1 MSTKIS
7 ENTNIQL
14 DLKTVVAIIMVT
26 ASFVGMYYTLQ
37 ADIEEA
43 KKLPPIEVTRL
54 EYELKEEWNEKMILQ
69 LTDQVEML
77 QKTSDILKEEIE
89 ITSAMLQDGTE
100 ADGKFEELQRQLE
113 ELESRKPK
121 TTVIAIIM
129 VTASFVGMYYTL
141 QADIEEA
148 RKLPPIEVTR
158 LEYELKEEWNEDMI
172 MQLKEAVEVLEE
184 TQDILK
190 EEIKITSAMLQDGTE
205 ADGKFEELQRQLEEL
220 ENKKP
225 STRVIVKEVK
235 VDKKGRKL

>member
-54 EYELKEEWNEKMILQ
+54 EYELKEEWNE
-69 LTDQVEML
+69 
-77 QKTSDILKEEIE
+77 
-89 ITSAMLQDGTE
+89 
-100 ADGKFEELQRQLE
+100 
-113 ELESRKPK
+113 
-121 TTVIAIIM
+121 
-129 VTASFVGMYYTL
+129 
-141 QADIEEA
+141 
-148 RKLPPIEVTR
+148 
-158 LEYELKEEWNEDMI
+158 DMI
-172 MQLKEAVEVLEE
+172 IQLKDAVEVLEE

-190 EEIKITSAMLQDGTE
+190 EEVSITASMIKDGTE
-205 ADGKFEELQRQLEEL
+205 ADGKLEELNRQLEEL
-220 ENKKP
+220 QNKKP

>member
-1 MSTKIS
+1 MSLLIKHARRLMQQMSTKIS

-37 ADIEEA
+37 ADIQEA
-43 KKLPPIEVTRL
+43 KKLPPVEVTRL
-54 EYELKEEWNEKMILQ
+54 EYELKEEWNEKMI
-69 LTDQVEML
+69 
-77 QKTSDILKEEIE
+77 
-89 ITSAMLQDGTE
+89 
-100 ADGKFEELQRQLE
+100 
-113 ELESRKPK
+113 
-121 TTVIAIIM
+121 
-129 VTASFVGMYYTL
+129 
-141 QADIEEA
+141 
-148 RKLPPIEVTR
+148 
-158 LEYELKEEWNEDMI
+158 
-172 MQLKEAVEVLEE
+172 MQLKDQVEVLEE

-225 STRVIVKEVK
+225 KTRVIVKEVK

>member
-43 KKLPPIEVTRL
+43 K
-54 EYELKEEWNEKMILQ
+54 
-69 LTDQVEML
+69 
-77 QKTSDILKEEIE
+77 
-89 ITSAMLQDGTE
+89 
-100 ADGKFEELQRQLE
+100 
-113 ELESRKPK
+113 
-121 TTVIAIIM
+121 
-129 VTASFVGMYYTL
+129 
-141 QADIEEA
+141 
-148 RKLPPIEVTR
+148 KLPPIEVTR

-225 STRVIVKEVK
+225 STRVIVKEIK

>member
-43 KKLPPIEVTRL
+43 K
-54 EYELKEEWNEKMILQ
+54 
-69 LTDQVEML
+69 
-77 QKTSDILKEEIE
+77 
-89 ITSAMLQDGTE
+89 
-100 ADGKFEELQRQLE
+100 
-113 ELESRKPK
+113 
-121 TTVIAIIM
+121 
-129 VTASFVGMYYTL
+129 
-141 QADIEEA
+141 
-148 RKLPPIEVTR
+148 KLPPIEVTR

-225 STRVIVKEVK
+225 NTRIIVKEVK